1 MTSDDGSDRE
11 HEMLQSFP
19 DFLRQLDRDPEL
31 AWSGF
36 HVFAWKLLSAHPPLV
51 FRDLPREGREE
62 IISDI
67 VLACRADN
75 FRLLR
80 GYEDRG
86 VPFAAWVARLARNR
100 ALDRM
105 RHDEVVD
112 RHRDSVTRIAARP
125 LSEPADEAV
134 DNRQLLDAVREAI
147 RRLGVRCRLLIEAAA
162 DELKP
167 AEIAHLLGNPID
179 DNKKISDALR
189 ACRRTLRQM
198 LRRHGLEF
206 EGGGMTGRQR

>member
-1 MTSDDGSDRE
+1 MSHDAPPDRG
-11 HEMLQSFP
+11 HDLLASFP
-19 DFLRQLDRDPEL
+19 DFLGELDRDPEL
-31 AWSGF
+31 AWSRF

-51 FRDLPREGREE
+51 FRELPKESREE

-67 VLACRADN
+67 VLACREDD

-100 ALDRM
+100 ALDCR
-105 RHDEVVD
+105 RHDEVVH
-112 RHRDSVTRIAARP
+112 RHREAALVADTLPP
-125 LSEPADEAV
+125 LPPPDEAAG
-134 DNRQLLDAVREAI
+134 NRQLLEAVREAI

-167 AEIAHLLGNPID
+167 VEIARLLGNPVE

-198 LRRHGLEF
+198 LRRQGLEF
-206 EGGGMTGRQR
+206 EGGA